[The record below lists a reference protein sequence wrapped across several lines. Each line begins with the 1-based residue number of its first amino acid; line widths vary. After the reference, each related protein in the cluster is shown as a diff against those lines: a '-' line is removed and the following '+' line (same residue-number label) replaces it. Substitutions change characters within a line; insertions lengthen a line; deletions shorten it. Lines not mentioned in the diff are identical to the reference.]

1 LTGTSLVA
9 CAMINRNC
17 VVIEKNE
24 MCVRGMFYRMMWL
37 ETLPGPS
44 EECGLEGEI
53 EEDEDESE
61 EE

>member
-1 LTGTSLVA
+1 
-9 CAMINRNC
+9 MINRNC

-53 EEDEDESE
+53 EADEDESE